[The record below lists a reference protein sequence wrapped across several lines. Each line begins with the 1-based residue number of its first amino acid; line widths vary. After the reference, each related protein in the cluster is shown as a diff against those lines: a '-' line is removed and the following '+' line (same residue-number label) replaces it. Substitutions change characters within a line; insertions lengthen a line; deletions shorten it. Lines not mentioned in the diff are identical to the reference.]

1 MKRLLALILSLVFA
15 LLPVAAVNAQGT
27 NPETETRT
35 TASDCFT
42 DSIGD
47 INSNGTIDSMDYV
60 LLKRAYFG
68 TYLLKELTTGDVN
81 TNGRLDSMDYV
92 LLKRAYFGTYA
103 FAKAEIQPI
112 YNLFQLRDFLNDSKN
127 NGELNVKFEYLGSD
141 PISAQ
146 LIARMTSSFYISYC
160 YVGNQYNLDMYE
172 YPGDRVAKAYHSGDT
187 SALSYDEKLLLE
199 EATKIVEQAK
209 AATDND
215 FDLEVYLHDYVVE
228 AITYYSPSTDV
239 PDPMDPPRHLT
250 AVGGLLDKSANC
262 QGYTDAFNLLASMA
276 GFEVGRLS
284 VFTIDDDTPHVTST
298 ISLEGEWYIVDPT
311 FNDVLYDTGEQKT
324 NYRLFNAGKDRCA
337 EYYWPAEFEYNQIA
351 ETCKDQYFYNHRG
364 TRFDS
369 LKSISEHIT
378 ANWLMGQT
386 EFDVMLSG
394 QVCSW
399 GDLSDVL
406 YDDLMLTNKQFN
418 YHIWC
423 YHTSKDTFFKV
434 VFY

>member
-1 MKRLLALILSLVFA
+1 MIDFKVVLNTWGAYSHGQTDYGWMTIKEARKFIED
-15 LLPVAAVNAQGT
+15 
-27 NPETETRT
+27 NP
-35 TASDCFT
+35 S
-42 DSIGD
+42 
-47 INSNGTIDSMDYV
+47 
-60 LLKRAYFG
+60 
-68 TYLLKELTTGDVN
+68 
-81 TNGRLDSMDYV
+81 
-92 LLKRAYFGTYA
+92 
-103 FAKAEIQPI
+103 
-112 YNLFQLRDFLNDSKN
+112 RD
-127 NGELNVKFEYLGSD
+127 G
-141 PISAQ
+141 
-146 LIARMTSSFYISYC
+146 
-160 YVGNQYNLDMYE
+160 
-172 YPGDRVAKAYHSGDT
+172 
-187 SALSYDEKLLLE
+187 
-199 EATKIVEQAK
+199 
-209 AATDND
+209 
-215 FDLEVYLHDYVVE
+215 
-228 AITYYSPSTDV
+228 
-239 PDPMDPPRHLT
+239 
-250 AVGGLLDKSANC
+250 
-262 QGYTDAFNLLASMA
+262 
-276 GFEVGRLS
+276 
-284 VFTIDDDTPHVTST
+284 
-298 ISLEGEWYIVDPT
+298 GEWYIVDPT